1 MGCFAA
7 FILLMLVDLFC
18 CFPQGKDS
26 RNEGKT
32 RLAGLK
38 SSDMATVIGS
48 LPPNYSLPVAGIKGS
63 SRRNSKVTV
72 RILCF

>member
-1 MGCFAA
+1 
-7 FILLMLVDLFC
+7 MLVDLFC
-18 CFPQGKDS
+18 RFPQGK
-26 RNEGKT
+26 GKDRGNKGKI

-38 SSDMATVIGS
+38 SSGTATAAGA
-48 LPPNYSLPVAGIKGS
+48 LPPNFSLPVAGIKGA